1 MATLHARV
9 QGGHIVVDGTTDLPD
24 GTEMTLL
31 VVDRDDE
38 MTAEERAGLEAEIER
53 GRADITAGLGM
64 AAEDLLARVR
74 AS

>member
-9 QGGHIVVDGTTDLPD
+9 QGGHIVVDETTDLPD

-38 MTAEERAGLEAEIER
+38 MTADERAELEADIER
-53 GRADITAGLGM
+53 GRADITAGLGIS
-64 AAEDLLARVR
+64 AEDLLARVR
-74 AS
+74 SS

>member
-9 QGGHIVVDGTTDLPD
+9 RGGHIVVDETTDLPD

-38 MTAEERAGLEAEIER
+38 MTAEERAALEAEIER
-53 GRADITAGLGM
+53 GRADITAGLGI
-64 AAEDLLARVR
+64 AADELLARVR

>member
-9 QGGHIVVDGTTDLPD
+9 QGGHIVVDETTDLPD
-24 GTEMTLL
+24 GAEMTLL

-38 MTAEERAGLEAEIER
+38 MTADERAELEAEIAR
-53 GRADITAGLGM
+53 GRADITAGLGIS
-64 AAEDLLARVR
+64 AEDLLARVR

>member
-9 QGGHIVVDGTTDLPD
+9 QGGHIVVDETTDLPD

-31 VVDRDDE
+31 VVGRDDE
-38 MTAEERAGLEAEIER
+38 MTDEVQAALVAEIER
-53 GRADITAGLGM
+53 GRADIIAGLGIP
-64 AAEDLLARVR
+64 AEELLARVR

>member
-9 QGGHIVVDGTTDLPD
+9 RGGHIVVEETTDLPD

-38 MTAEERAGLEAEIER
+38 MTAEEREDLEAEIER
-53 GRADITAGLGM
+53 GRVDISAGVGIS
-64 AAEDLLARVR
+64 AEELLTRVR

>member
-9 QGGHIVVDGTTDLPD
+9 RGGHIVVDETTDLQD

-38 MTAEERAGLEAEIER
+38 MTVEERAALEAEIER
-53 GRADITAGLGM
+53 GRADIIAGLGIS
-64 AAEDLLARVR
+64 AEDLLARVR
-74 AS
+74 AL

>member
-1 MATLHARV
+1 MTTLHARV
-9 QGGHIVVDGTTDLPD
+9 QGGHIVVDETTDLPD

-38 MTAEERAGLEAEIER
+38 MTAEERAALEAQIER
-53 GRADITAGLGM
+53 ARADIAAGLGTTD
-64 AAEDLLARVR
+64 EELLARVR

>member
-9 QGGHIVVDGTTDLPD
+9 QGGHIVVDETTDLPD

-38 MTAEERAGLEAEIER
+38 MTSEERAALEAEIER
-53 GRADITAGLGM
+53 GRADISAGLGIS
-64 AAEDLLARVR
+64 AEDLLTRVR

>member
-9 QGGHIVVDGTTDLPD
+9 QGGHIVVDETTDLPD

-31 VVDRDDE
+31 VVDDDE
-38 MTAEERAGLEAEIER
+38 MTAEERTALEAEIER
-53 GRADITAGLGM
+53 GRADIAAGLGIP
-64 AAEDLLARVR
+64 AEELLGRVR

>member
-1 MATLHARV
+1 M
-9 QGGHIVVDGTTDLPD
+9 VDETTDLPD

-38 MTAEERAGLEAEIER
+38 MTAEERAALEAEIEG
-53 GRADITAGLGM
+53 GRADITAGLGIS
-64 AAEDLLARVR
+64 AEDLLARVR